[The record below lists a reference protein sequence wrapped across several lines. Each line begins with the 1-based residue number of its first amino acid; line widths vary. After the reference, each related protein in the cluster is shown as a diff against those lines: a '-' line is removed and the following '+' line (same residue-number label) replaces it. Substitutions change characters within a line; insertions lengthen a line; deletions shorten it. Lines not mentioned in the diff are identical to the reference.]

1 MAIIFALCCL
11 GCSAV
16 NDFIFKLFADRPMS
30 RGVFFSIIGVILSL
44 LMVFAVDF
52 KAAEANLTNTLI
64 WGCAAG
70 FFSIVGNVLLIEA
83 MEKLSAGICSTI
95 YRLNLIF
102 VVPGA
107 MLFFGERLT
116 PMQLAGVT
124 AAVLA
129 IVLFSFSAMSGDKKS
144 SVTGMVLIVTASLL
158 RAGMGL
164 SYKQS
169 FLCGVEEPALV
180 FINGLFW
187 VVGGLIYALLK
198 DGKIKCP
205 DAPTVGFG
213 TISGL
218 FVSGI
223 VFFMAKSLQAGA
235 AGVVL
240 SIAQMS
246 FLGTLLL
253 SVIFLKEK
261 LEKFKIAGIACGVT
275 AILLLALK

>member
-1 MAIIFALCCL
+1 MAVIFALCCL

-30 RGVFFSIIGVILSL
+30 RGIFFSIIGVILTL
-44 LMVFAVDF
+44 VMVPTLNCEAFS
-52 KAAEANLTNTLI
+52 ANLHNTLV

-83 MEKLSAGICSTI
+83 MGKLSAGICSTI

-107 MLFFGERLT
+107 MFFFGEKLS
-116 PMQLAGVT
+116 PMQLLGVT
-124 AAVLA
+124 AAILA
-129 IVLFSFSAMSGDKKS
+129 IVLFSFSTLKGEKKS
-144 SVTGMVLIVTASLL
+144 SLAGMIIILTASLL

-164 SYKQS
+164 AYKKA
-169 FLCGVEEPALV
+169 FLCGVEESSLV
-180 FINGLFW
+180 LINGLFW
-187 VVGGLIYALLK
+187 VFGGLIYALVK
-198 DGKIKCP
+198 DKKLTLPSVPIL
-205 DAPTVGFG
+205 GFSAL
-213 TISGL
+213 SGV
-218 FVSGI
+218 FVVGI

-246 FLGTLLL
+246 FLGTLFL
-253 SVIFLKEK
+253 SVVFLKEK
-261 LEKFKIAGIACGVT
+261 LEVFKVSGIVCGVA

>member
-1 MAIIFALCCL
+1 MAIIFALCSL

-30 RGVFFSIIGVILSL
+30 RGLFFSIIGVILAITMAFS
-44 LMVFAVDF
+44 VDM
-52 KAAEANLTNTLI
+52 KAIEANLNNTLI

-70 FFSIVGNVLLIEA
+70 FFSIAGNVLLIEA
-83 MEKLSAGICSTI
+83 MEKLTAGICSTI

-107 MLFFGERLT
+107 MFFFDEHLT
-116 PMQLAGVT
+116 ALQLSGVT

-129 IVLFSFSAMSGDKKS
+129 IVLFSFSAMSGKKKS
-144 SVTGMVLIVTASLL
+144 SIAGMIMIVTASLL

-164 SYKQS
+164 SYKQA
-169 FLCGVEEPALV
+169 FRCDVEEPALV

-187 VVGGLIYALLK
+187 IVGGLIYALLK
-198 DGKIKCP
+198 DRKIKLP
-205 DAPTVGFG
+205 DMATVGFG
-213 TISGL
+213 IVSGL
-218 FVSGI
+218 FVAGI

-253 SVIFLKEK
+253 SVLFLKEK
-261 LEKFKIAGIACGVT
+261 LEKFKVAGIVFGVA

>member
-11 GCSAV
+11 ACSAV
-16 NDFIFKLFADRPMS
+16 IDFIFTLFADRPMS
-30 RGVFFSIIGVILSL
+30 RGVFFSLIGVILTVT
-44 LMVFAVDF
+44 MVGFVDWEAV
-52 KAAEANLTNTLI
+52 EGNLVNTLI
-64 WGCAAG
+64 WGGASA
-70 FFSIVGNVLLIEA
+70 FFSIVGNILLIES
-83 MEKLSAGICSTI
+83 MGKLPAGVCSTI

-116 PMQLAGVT
+116 AMQLAGVA
-124 AAVLA
+124 AAVCA
-129 IVLFSFSAMSGDKKS
+129 IVLFSFSTLTGERKS
-144 SVTGMVLIVTASLL
+144 SVVGLIMIITAALL

-164 SYKQS
+164 SYKQA
-169 FLCGVEEPALV
+169 FLTNVQEPVLV

-187 VVGGLIYALLK
+187 VVVGLIYAWGK
-198 DGKIKCP
+198 DGKVKLP
-205 DAPTVGFG
+205 DMSVAGFG
-213 TISGL
+213 AVSGL

-223 VFFMAKSLQAGA
+223 IYFMAKALQAGA

-261 LEKFKIAGIACGVT
+261 LEKFKIAGILCGVA

>member
-1 MAIIFALCCL
+1 MAILFALCCL

-30 RGVFFSIIGVILSL
+30 RGVFFSIIGVIMSAAALWNIDFNAISGNLS
-44 LMVFAVDF
+44 
-52 KAAEANLTNTLI
+52 NTLL
-64 WGCAAG
+64 WSCAAA
-70 FFSIVGNVLLIEA
+70 FFSIAGNILLIES
-83 MEKLSAGICSTI
+83 MGKLSAGICSTI

-107 MLFFGERLT
+107 MFLFGERLT
-116 PMQLAGVT
+116 LPQLAGVT

-129 IVLFSFSAMSGDKKS
+129 IVLFSFSTLKGAKKS
-144 SVTGMVLIVTASLL
+144 SLAGMVMILTASLL

-164 SYKQS
+164 TYKQA
-169 FLCGVEEPALV
+169 FRCNIQEETLV
-180 FINGLFW
+180 FVNGIFW
-187 VVGGLIYALLK
+187 AVGGLLYALLK
-198 DGKIKCP
+198 DGKIKLP
-205 DAPTVGFG
+205 DRTVLGFSAL
-213 TISGL
+213 SGL
-218 FVSGI
+218 FVLGI

-253 SVIFLKEK
+253 SVLFLKEK
-261 LEKFKIAGIACGVT
+261 LEPFKIAGIVCGT
-275 AILLLALK
+275 AAILLLTLK

>member
-16 NDFIFKLFADRPMS
+16 NDFVFKLFADRPMS
-30 RGVFFSIIGVILSL
+30 RGIFFSIIGVILTLTMAFS
-44 LMVFAVDF
+44 VDVREVE
-52 KAAEANLTNTLI
+52 KNLCSVLV
-64 WGCAAG
+64 WGGAAG
-70 FFSIVGNVLLIEA
+70 FFSIAGNVLLIEA
-83 MEKLSAGICSTI
+83 MGKLSAGICSTV

-116 PMQLAGVT
+116 PVQFCGVA

-129 IVLFSFSAMSGDKKS
+129 IILFSFSTMSGKKRS
-144 SVTGMVLIVTASLL
+144 SLAGMILIISASLL

-164 SYKQS
+164 SYKQA
-169 FLCGVEEPALV
+169 FLSGVQEPALV

-187 VVGGLIYALLK
+187 VFGGLIYAALK
-198 DGKIKCP
+198 DKKIQLP
-205 DAPTVGFG
+205 DMPTIGFG
-213 TISGL
+213 ALSGL

-253 SVIFLKEK
+253 SVVFLKEK
-261 LEKFKIAGIACGVT
+261 LEKFKVAGIICGVA

>member
-1 MAIIFALCCL
+1 MAILFALCCL

-30 RGVFFSIIGVILSL
+30 RGVFFSIIGVIMSAAALWNIDFNAISGNLS
-44 LMVFAVDF
+44 
-52 KAAEANLTNTLI
+52 NTLL
-64 WGCAAG
+64 WSSAAA
-70 FFSIVGNVLLIEA
+70 FFSIAGNILLIES
-83 MEKLSAGICSTI
+83 MGKLSAGICSTI

-107 MLFFGERLT
+107 MFLFGERLT
-116 PMQLAGVT
+116 LPQLAGVT

-129 IVLFSFSAMSGDKKS
+129 IVLFSFSTLKGAKKS
-144 SVTGMVLIVTASLL
+144 SLAGMVMILTASLL

-164 SYKQS
+164 TYKQA
-169 FLCGVEEPALV
+169 FRCNIQEETLV
-180 FINGLFW
+180 FVNGIFW
-187 VVGGLIYALLK
+187 AAGGLLYALLK
-198 DGKIKCP
+198 DGKIKLP
-205 DAPTVGFG
+205 DRSALGFSAL
-213 TISGL
+213 SGL
-218 FVSGI
+218 FVLGI

-253 SVIFLKEK
+253 SVLFLKEK
-261 LEKFKIAGIACGVT
+261 LEPFKIAGIACGT
-275 AILLLALK
+275 AAILLLTLK